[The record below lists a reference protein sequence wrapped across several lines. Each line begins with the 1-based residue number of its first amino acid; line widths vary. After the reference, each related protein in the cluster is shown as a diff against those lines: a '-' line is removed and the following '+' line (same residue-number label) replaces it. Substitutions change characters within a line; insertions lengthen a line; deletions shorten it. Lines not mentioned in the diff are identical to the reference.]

1 MSFIKT
7 SVNLEPEQIDF
18 LKSSG
23 YSISKLVRLQ
33 VSKLMKDSEDQ
44 DMRVPQSSEEPL
56 TRSSNID

>member
-33 VSKLMKDSEDQ
+33 ISKLMKLSEGQ
-44 DMRVPQSSEEPL
+44 DLRLPPSDELQ
-56 TRSSNID
+56 RSSTIE

>member
-18 LKSSG
+18 LKSNV

-33 VSKLMKDSEDQ
+33 VSKLMKLSEGQ
-44 DMRVPQSSEEPL
+44 DMRVPQPTDEL
-56 TRSSNID
+56 QRSSN

>member
-33 VSKLMKDSEDQ
+33 VSKLMKISEGRDTKPSPTDESQKEDS
-44 DMRVPQSSEEPL
+44 
-56 TRSSNID
+56 TIG

>member
-33 VSKLMKDSEDQ
+33 VSELMKKSEGQ
-44 DMRVPQSSEEPL
+44 DLRLPPSDELQ
-56 TRSSNID
+56 RSSNIG

>member
-18 LKSSG
+18 LKSNG

-33 VSKLMKDSEDQ
+33 VSKLMKLSEGQ
-44 DMRVPQSSEEPL
+44 DLRVPQPTDEL
-56 TRSSNID
+56 QRSSNIG

>member
-33 VSKLMKDSEDQ
+33 VSKLMKDSEGQ
-44 DMRVPQSSEEPL
+44 DLWPKPSDEPL
-56 TRSSNID
+56 ERGSNIE

>member
-1 MSFIKT
+1 MTFVKT

-33 VSKLMKDSEDQ
+33 VTKLMENQ
-44 DMRVPQSSEEPL
+44 
-56 TRSSNID
+56 N

>member
-18 LKSSG
+18 LKSNG

-33 VSKLMKDSEDQ
+33 VSKLMKLSEGQ
-44 DMRVPQSSEEPL
+44 DLRVPQPTDEL
-56 TRSSNID
+56 QRSSN